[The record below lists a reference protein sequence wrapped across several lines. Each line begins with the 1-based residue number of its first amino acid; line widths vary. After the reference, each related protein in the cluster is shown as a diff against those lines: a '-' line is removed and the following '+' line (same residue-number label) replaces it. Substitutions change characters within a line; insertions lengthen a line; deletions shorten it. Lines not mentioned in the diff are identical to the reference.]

1 LEHGNHSGELEV
13 IKTLN
18 QWLELINNGDVVD
31 LVNLVKS
38 LDTMLNELG
47 KVDSRLNRVGHTLD
61 DNGVVVALG
70 IVEKIP
76 STLEVATNADASSDS
91 DFVSWESFWSSLDSS
106 V

>member
-1 LEHGNHSGELEV
+1 MV
-13 IKTLN
+13 KTLD
-18 QWLELINNGDVVD
+18 QWLKLIDDGDVVD

-47 KVDSRLNRVGHTLD
+47 KVDSRLDCIGYTLD
-61 DNGVVVALG
+61 DNGVIVALG

-76 STLEVATNADASSDS
+76 GTLEVATNADASSDS
-91 DFVSWESFWSSLDSS
+91 DFVSWESLWSSLDSS

>member
-1 LEHGNHSGELEV
+1 MVKALD
-13 IKTLN
+13 
-18 QWLELINNGDVVD
+18 QWLKLINNCDVVD

-47 KVDSRLNRVGHTLD
+47 KVDSRLDCVGYTLD
-61 DNGVVVALG
+61 DNGVIVTLS

-91 DFVSWESFWSSLDSS
+91 DFVSWESFWSSLNSS